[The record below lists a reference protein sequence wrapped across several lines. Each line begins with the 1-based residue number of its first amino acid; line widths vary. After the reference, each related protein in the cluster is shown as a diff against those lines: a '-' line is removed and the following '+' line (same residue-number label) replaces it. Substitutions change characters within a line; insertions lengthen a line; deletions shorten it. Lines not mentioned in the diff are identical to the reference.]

1 MRLLDLQD
9 RLRSYIRARI
19 GRRELTGSSLS
30 RQAGFQQG
38 HLSNFL
44 NARRGL
50 SLESMDRLLETL
62 DLEVLDLVETDEIER
77 RALVPAAR
85 TGWESIALVSG
96 EDAARLPRFTPE
108 QVGGRVG
115 FRKTFL
121 HKLKPN
127 DVCAR
132 GDWLRFVSIRL
143 DARTVRAMFPGSV
156 AGATLLID
164 RHYTSLDPYRQRQPN
179 LYAMVL
185 QARCTV
191 GYVSLAGDYVVMRP
205 RNPQFPV
212 ELARIERAR
221 SYGDYIVGR
230 VCHVALEV

>member
-9 RLRSYIRARI
+9 RLRSHIRARI

-44 NARRGL
+44 NSRRGL
-50 SLESMDRLLETL
+50 SMESMDRLLETL
-62 DLEVLDLVETDEIER
+62 DIEVLDLVDEEEIHQ
-77 RALVPAAR
+77 RALLTAAPA
-85 TGWESIALVSG
+85 GLESVALVSA
-96 EDAARLPRFTPE
+96 EDAARLPRFTVE
-108 QVGGRVG
+108 QLGGTVT
-115 FRKTFL
+115 FRKAFL
-121 HKLKPN
+121 RRLKPN
-127 DVCAR
+127 DICDR

-143 DARTVRAMFPGSV
+143 DPRTVRAMFPGSA
-156 AGATLLID
+156 AGAMLLID

-179 LYAMVL
+179 LYAMLL
-185 QARCTV
+185 QQRCTV
-191 GYVSLAGDYVVMRP
+191 GNVSLAGEYVVMRP

>member
-9 RLRSYIRARI
+9 RLRSHIRARI

-62 DLEVLDLVETDEIER
+62 DIEVLDLVEEEEIQR
-77 RALVPAAR
+77 RALVTAAPA
-85 TGWESIALVSG
+85 GLESVALVSA

-108 QVGGRVG
+108 RVAG
-115 FRKTFL
+115 TVIFRKAFL
-121 HKLKPN
+121 RRLKPN
-127 DVCAR
+127 DICDR
-132 GDWLRFVSIRL
+132 SDWLRFVSIRL
-143 DARTVRAMFPGSV
+143 DPRTVRAMFPGSA
-156 AGATLLID
+156 AGAMLLID
-164 RHYTSLDPYRQRQPN
+164 RHYTSLEPYRQRQPN
-179 LYAMVL
+179 LYAMLV
-185 QARCTV
+185 QARCAV
-191 GYVSLAGDYVVMRP
+191 GYVSLAGDYVVLRP

-212 ELARIERAR
+212 ELARIERAK